1 MWTLT
6 GRDGDDGMGDLC
18 TEIGLSGLL
27 HLGKNHGRDFLGGK
41 VTVLILV
48 LDDNS
53 GFAVLLCDHEG
64 PMLHIALEFG
74 IVHLATDETLSVEH
88 CVCGIR
94 VEGVLG

>member
-18 TEIGLSGLL
+18 AEIGLSSLL
-27 HLGKNHGRDFLGGK
+27 HFGKNHGGDFLRGK

-48 LDDNS
+48 LDDDS
-53 GFAVLLCDHEG
+53 GFAVLLGDLEG

-74 IVHLATDETLSVEH
+74 IIHLATDETFSVKH
-88 CVCGIR
+88 CVCRIR
-94 VEGVLG
+94 VESVLG